1 MKLLL
6 CACFCC
12 LGHSLMSR
20 ATHKMSDNVTCYVLE
35 AKQFKGLTRRC
46 CEQGAQSDILQS

>member
-6 CACFCC
+6 CACF

-35 AKQFKGLTRRC
+35 AKQFKGLTRCC

>member
-35 AKQFKGLTRRC
+35 AKEFKGLTRRC
-46 CEQGAQSDILQS
+46 CEQDAQSDILQS